1 MLKIGAKESVK
12 TKRSNMIIE
21 GPKTIEDFKKARETV
36 LELMANPYCD
46 SSMLK
51 SLYEKRDKIDLK
63 INELEEELK
72 QPISTG
78 IPFCQCLHEIEN
90 NLPRTISCFITCEDQ
105 HRILR
110 DRENKKK

>member
-1 MLKIGAKESVK
+1 
-12 TKRSNMIIE
+12 MIIE

-51 SLYEKRDKIDLK
+51 SLCEKRDKIDLK
-63 INELEEELK
+63 IKELEEEQK
-72 QPISTG
+72 QPTFTG

-90 NLPRTISCFITCEDQ
+90 NLPYTKKCFIACEGQ

-110 DRENKKK
+110 EREK